1 MNKSN
6 SKTKFFLYARKSSEA
21 EDRQVASIDSQ
32 IKELEKLAKELNLE
46 IVDKFSE
53 SMSAKGPGR
62 PIFNDMMTRI
72 EKGEANGILCWKI
85 NRLARNPIDGGRIS
99 WLLQEENIQQIQ
111 TYGRCY
117 NSDDNVIMMSVELG
131 MANQFVRDLSV
142 DSKRGTTSKAERGW
156 YPAFAPLG
164 YINNKEKG
172 KGNKEI
178 VIDPKRFK
186 TVRKIFDLA
195 LTNCHT
201 VAKILDIVNN
211 KWMMKN
217 QFGRKVARNTL
228 YRILSNP
235 FYYGKFEYPKHSGNW
250 YQGKH
255 KPMITKKEYDKLQI
269 ILGRKGKPRPQK
281 HEFPFT
287 GMIRCG
293 ECGAMITAEERVKIQ
308 KNGNIHNYT
317 YYHCTKRINPSCSQ
331 KTIRDNKLEDQIID
345 ELEKIDISKDFI
357 KWTIDGVTEI
367 IKKESSDNK
376 HEKAKLTKEY
386 NLCVRK
392 LNGLIAMRANNEIN
406 EEEFSNMKA
415 ELNKEKL
422 NLEGQIKNP
431 KSETAER
438 ISKLKKDFSIA
449 EDARQ
454 KFIKANPFGKKVT
467 LSKLGSNLSLKDDNL
482 SIQEEILLLLV
493 KKVKPVADD
502 ISGRFEPLETR
513 INKRTSGV
521 NYSRSPILLRGRDSN
536 PRPIG

>member
-1 MNKSN
+1 
-6 SKTKFFLYARKSSEA
+6 
-21 EDRQVASIDSQ
+21 
-32 IKELEKLAKELNLE
+32 
-46 IVDKFSE
+46 
-53 SMSAKGPGR
+53 
-62 PIFNDMMTRI
+62 
-72 EKGEANGILCWKI
+72 
-85 NRLARNPIDGGRIS
+85 
-99 WLLQEENIQQIQ
+99 
-111 TYGRCY
+111 
-117 NSDDNVIMMSVELG
+117 MMSVELG
-131 MANQFVRDLSV
+131 MANQFVRDLKV

-164 YINNKEKG
+164 YLNTKDRGKG
-172 KGNKEI
+172 KQEI
-178 VIDPKRFK
+178 IIDPEKFK
-186 TVRKIFDLA
+186 DVRKIFDLA

-201 VAKILDIVNN
+201 MAKILDIVNN
-211 KWMMKN
+211 EWMMKN

-269 ILGRKGKPRPQK
+269 ILGRKGKSRPQK

-287 GMIRCG
+287 GMIKCG

-308 KNGNIHNYT
+308 KNGNVHNYI

-331 KTIRDNKLEDQIID
+331 KTIRDNELENQIID
-345 ELEKIDISKDFI
+345 ELEKIDLSKDFI
-357 KWTIDGVTEI
+357 EWTIDGVTEI

-376 HEKAKLTKEY
+376 HKKAKLTKEY

-422 NLEGQIKNP
+422 NLEGQTKNP
-431 KSETAER
+431 KSEAAER

-449 EDARQ
+449 EDAQQ
-454 KFIKANPFGKKVT
+454 KFLEASPFGKKVT
-467 LSKLGSNLSLKDDNL
+467 LSKLGSNLSLKDNNL

-513 INKRTSGV
+513 INKRTLGV
-521 NYSRSPILLRGRDSN
+521 NYSQSPILLLNLSTCELSL
-536 PRPIG
+536 